1 MQEALFLN
9 KKISEMVKG
18 GKTIFK
24 SKIKWILALIL
35 LTGCIYGSYTLSR
48 YTEADQVEAKQA
60 QVILDAGHGG
70 SDPGKIGLNNLLEK
84 DINLAITEKVKKC
97 LEKEKITAELTR
109 KEDKG
114 LVTTGDGSK
123 KTEDMQARVKM
134 INETKPVLTVSIHQ
148 NSYQDSSVCGPQ
160 VFYYEDSVRGKN
172 LAEFIQE
179 ELNLGLKVKRPR
191 VAKGNKTYYL
201 LKRSESVLNIVE
213 CGFLTNPEEAGLLC
227 KEEYQNKIVEA
238 IVKGIEQYLKQ
249 QKI

>member
-1 MQEALFLN
+1 MGNTYHNLRKLQSA
-9 KKISEMVKG
+9 
-18 GKTIFK
+18 
-24 SKIKWILALIL
+24 
-35 LTGCIYGSYTLSR
+35 
-48 YTEADQVEAKQA
+48 
-60 QVILDAGHGG
+60 HGG
-70 SDPGKIGLNNLLEK
+70 ADPGMIGVNGLEEKGINLQIAVKLKDSLEK
-84 DINLAITEKVKKC
+84 QGFSVIMTREK
-97 LEKEKITAELTR
+97 
-109 KEDKG
+109 DKG
-114 LVTTGDGSK
+114 LYEEDSRNQK
-123 KTEDMQARVKM
+123 AQDMQCRIAM
-134 INETKPVLTVSIHQ
+134 IKKYRPVLCISVHQ

-160 VFYYEDSVRGKN
+160 VFYYEDSVQGKN

>member
-1 MQEALFLN
+1 M
-9 KKISEMVKG
+9 
-18 GKTIFK
+18 
-24 SKIKWILALIL
+24 
-35 LTGCIYGSYTLSR
+35 
-48 YTEADQVEAKQA
+48 
-60 QVILDAGHGG
+60 
-70 SDPGKIGLNNLLEK
+70 
-84 DINLAITEKVKKC
+84 
-97 LEKEKITAELTR
+97 TR
-109 KEDKG
+109 EEDKG
-114 LVTTGDGSK
+114 LYEKDSRNQK
-123 KTEDMQARVKM
+123 AQDMQCRIAM
-134 INETKPVLTVSIHQ
+134 IKKYRPVLCISVHQ

-179 ELNLGLKVKRPR
+179 ELNLGLKV
-191 VAKGNKTYYL
+191 NKTYYL